1 MYDPTDRAFLVR
13 LASSL
18 PAGST
23 ARASLMAHLKVADM
37 AFDIWA
43 RVQILGGA
51 FKVPPEQLKRGRPL
65 AVLQDLAGRLPPEAR
80 AAWVNNRTD
89 FKLYEKL
96 SAGVRQVIPE
106 PKATAKVKGKTV
118 TMEGQIHPNEVVNNL
133 SAGVTFSGQE
143 TESIFYQLGKSK
155 KDAIADGV
163 YFPDD
168 AAKDIFYN
176 SRRRAKDFFKKKDVL
191 RESEGFDSG
200 GGGED
205 DEGLNYSEIL
215 TESEAADLVSVMF
228 DTTQGRAVL
237 QKLDRL
243 IDFTGAEQQRLVW
256 DALKENPAL
265 IDSNVGLAQAYS
277 ERTGKSVS
285 PQGVGQ
291 LKNKVLVRIV
301 QAVEDHPELV
311 GEKDLLVELSSL
323 RRASKKKRLAALMR
337 KADLALVKYA
347 YDADMLKDA
356 LGLMKDF
363 DTTARD
369 LADILDARVGGE
381 GSVSDAFGSAADLSR
396 WLRGPMSKEFDTHD
410 KAFRTQA
417 RGKTAALTPQ
427 QKSVL
432 DALRQGATLDYEGRS
447 KHSRG
452 GYALT
457 LANGTFDRTVN
468 ERIVLAL
475 EEAGLIERVRSP
487 QGRIIF
493 KLVP

>member
-1 MYDPTDRAFLVR
+1 MYDPTLRASLVR

-18 PAGST
+18 PAGSP
-23 ARASLMAHLKVADM
+23 ARASLVAHLKVADM

-43 RVQILGGA
+43 RVQVLGGA
-51 FKVPPEQLKRGRPL
+51 FKVPPAQLTRGRPL
-65 AVLQDLAGRLPPEAR
+65 AVLQDLAGRLPPEAH
-80 AAWVNNRTD
+80 AAWANNRTD

-96 SAGVRQVIPE
+96 NAGVRQVIPE
-106 PKATAKVKGKTV
+106 PKTVKVKGKSLT
-118 TMEGQIHPNEVVNNL
+118 TEGQIHPNEVVNNL
-133 SAGVTFSGQE
+133 SAGVTLSGQE

-163 YFPDD
+163 YLPDD

-200 GGGED
+200 GSED
-205 DEGLNYSEIL
+205 EDEGLNYSEML
-215 TESEAADLVSVMF
+215 TESGAADLVSVMF
-228 DTTQGRAVL
+228 DTAQGRAVL

-265 IDSNVGLAQAYS
+265 IDSNVGLAQAYL

-291 LKNKVLVRIV
+291 LKNKVLVRLAQTV
-301 QAVEDHPELV
+301 ADHPELV
-311 GEKDLLVELSSL
+311 GDKDLLVELSSL
-323 RRASKKKRLAALMR
+323 RRASKKKRLAALLR
-337 KADLALVKYA
+337 KADLAIVKYA

-396 WLRGPMSKEFDTHD
+396 WLRGPMSKEFNTHD
-410 KAFRTQA
+410 KAFRAQA
-417 RGKTAALTPQ
+417 RGKSAARYSRDPYWMTAKYPG
-427 QKSVL
+427 K
-432 DALRQGATLDYEGRS
+432 D
-447 KHSRG
+447 K
-452 GYALT
+452 
-457 LANGTFDRTVN
+457 NGKPFR
-468 ERIVLAL
+468 
-475 EEAGLIERVRSP
+475 AGERVFYYPLTKTVLTGAEAEAAARDFDAARFDED
-487 QGRIIF
+487 GY
-493 KLVP
+493 

>member
-1 MYDPTDRAFLVR
+1 MYDPTLRASLVR

-18 PAGST
+18 PAGSP
-23 ARASLMAHLKVADM
+23 ARASLVAHLKVADM

-43 RVQILGGA
+43 RVQVLGGA
-51 FKVPPEQLKRGRPL
+51 FKVPPAQLTRGRPL
-65 AVLQDLAGRLPPEAR
+65 AVLQDLAGRLPPEAH
-80 AAWVNNRTD
+80 AAWANNRTD

-96 SAGVRQVIPE
+96 NAGVRQVIPE
-106 PKATAKVKGKTV
+106 PKTVKVKGKSLT
-118 TMEGQIHPNEVVNNL
+118 TEGQIHPNEVVNNL
-133 SAGVTFSGQE
+133 SAGVTLSGQE

-163 YFPDD
+163 YLPDD

-200 GGGED
+200 GSED
-205 DEGLNYSEIL
+205 EDEGLNYSEML
-215 TESEAADLVSVMF
+215 TESGAADLVSVMF
-228 DTTQGRAVL
+228 DTAQGRAVL

-265 IDSNVGLAQAYS
+265 IDSNVGLAQAYL

-291 LKNKVLVRIV
+291 LKNKVLVRLAQTV
-301 QAVEDHPELV
+301 ADHPELV
-311 GEKDLLVELSSL
+311 GDKDLLVELSSL
-323 RRASKKKRLAALMR
+323 RRASKKKRLAALLR
-337 KADLALVKYA
+337 KADLAIVKYA

-417 RGKTAALTPQ
+417 RGKSAARYSRDPYWMTAKYPG
-427 QKSVL
+427 K
-432 DALRQGATLDYEGRS
+432 D
-447 KHSRG
+447 K
-452 GYALT
+452 
-457 LANGTFDRTVN
+457 NGKPFR
-468 ERIVLAL
+468 
-475 EEAGLIERVRSP
+475 AGERVFYYPLTKTVLTGAEAEAAARDFAAHAFDED
-487 QGRIIF
+487 GY
-493 KLVP
+493 